1 MLVDDDP
8 GTIRVMGRI
17 LDGLAALHFAA
28 SGADA
33 LRLAR
38 ETAPDLILLDAEM
51 PGMSGFEVCQDLKA
65 DPELAGIP
73 VIFVTSHN
81 QPEFEISGFELGA
94 ADFIAKPIS
103 AALVLARVKAQL
115 RVKHMADELRRIAT
129 VDALTNIANRRS
141 FDASLAREWQR
152 GWRGADPLALLLL
165 DVDHFKLF
173 NDRYGHPA
181 GDACL
186 QAIAKVLKTA
196 SQRPADVISRY
207 GGEEFA
213 LLLPSTPRCGA
224 QRVAQSVLQAMQAL
238 AIPHLASP
246 TAQHVTLSI
255 GIACYDAQ
263 STGWQAARAEPHPHD
278 AAPGCTA
285 AGLLDAADRAL
296 YAAKHGGRAQAR
308 LRDIADIANPAAAVG
323 FGVGAAA
330 SAGAAAPT

>member
-1 MLVDDDP
+1 
-8 GTIRVMGRI
+8 MGRI
-17 LDGLAALHFAA
+17 LDGVAELHFAA
-28 SGADA
+28 NGTDA

-38 ETAPDLILLDAEM
+38 EMAPDLILLDAEM
-51 PGMSGFEVCQDLKA
+51 PGMSGFEVCQNLKA
-65 DPELAGIP
+65 DPDLAKIP

-81 QPEFEISGFELGA
+81 QPAFEISGFNLGA

-115 RVKHMADELRRIAT
+115 RVKQMADELRRMAT
-129 VDALTNIANRRS
+129 VDALTDVANRRS
-141 FDASLAREWQR
+141 FDAALAREWQR
-152 GWRGADPLALLLL
+152 GWRCGDPLALLLL

-186 QAIAKVLKTA
+186 QAIANLLRAA
-196 SQRPADVISRY
+196 SQRPADVVSRY

-224 QRVAQSVLQAMQAL
+224 QRVAQGVLMAMQRL

-263 STGWQAARAEPHPHD
+263 SAGWQAARGEPHQPN
-278 AAPGCTA
+278 AAPRCTA
-285 AGLLDAADRAL
+285 AGLLEAADRAL
-296 YAAKHGGRAQAR
+296 YAAKHGGRGQAR
-308 LRDIADIANPAAAVG
+308 LLDIGDVARSADAADAANAGTAAG
-323 FGVGAAA
+323 
-330 SAGAAAPT
+330 SSAAPPA